1 MKQAILSIYTFL
13 FIIFFSFSQN
23 PYKGSEF
30 TNQFNVFGK
39 IIDSESGE
47 PLEYATVTILK
58 VEENSVVTGGITDKD
73 GIFNIPTSKGDY
85 NILIEYIS
93 FKNYTINNLSVNE
106 NKDLGLISLIM
117 DVEALD
123 AVEII
128 AEETTV
134 EIKLDKKIYTVGQD
148 LTVKGGNAG
157 DVLDNIPS
165 VSVDLEGNILL
176 RGNDAARILINGKPS
191 SLVGIDSKFLQQLP
205 SDAIEKVE
213 VITSPSARYE
223 AQGSGGIINIILR
236 KNKKLGLNG
245 SLSSNIGYPERT
257 GLSSNLNYRN
267 GKINFF
273 NSSGFSDRFSPGSGY
288 NYSEYYNGDQPSTF
302 FEENRETERDRNSFF
317 TNNGVEWYINDMTSV
332 VGSFFYNQSESDD
345 SQTNNLDE
353 LDSTG
358 NILNQTVQVENEK
371 EIDFNRE
378 YNLNFERNFND
389 SGHKLTIDL
398 QYDNSKEW
406 EDAIISEN
414 DILEELIE
422 SNQESESYLIQGDY
436 VNPIGENRQF
446 EAGFRVSQDD
456 DITDYRVY
464 DYENFIPVE
473 DLNQSNLFQYKERIS
488 ALYTQYGVKVED
500 KYSFLVGLRLEN
512 TNKDINQLTIEDF
525 TNKNETGLFP
535 TFNFGLEIS
544 EDETLTFGYNRRIR
558 RPWSRFINPFPTKV
572 SPINIFRGN
581 PNLDPTY
588 SNNIDFGYLKRYK
601 SSFTINTSAYYQKST
616 NTFNFISEQTG
627 ETAEINGVDVP
638 ITERYP
644 INLSTNTRFGFELN
658 LSYRKGRKWNISS
671 NFNVYSNKVEGSY
684 NDIVY
689 DNENVSWS
697 YRLNNKLTLPGKI
710 EWQTRMNLRGPSET
724 AVSKSEGDVSI
735 DLAFS
740 KELFKDKA
748 SLTLNISDLLDQRGW
763 RTETFN
769 DTFYNNS
776 EWRWRRRS
784 FTLNFTYRF
793 NQKKNQNRN
802 QQRQSYDDGSF
813 EF

>member
-1 MKQAILSIYTFL
+1 MKQAILSVYTFL
-13 FIIFFSFSQN
+13 FIVFFSFSQN

-73 GIFNIPTSKGDY
+73 GIFNIPISKGDY

-245 SLSSNIGYPERT
+245 SISSNIGYPERT

-446 EAGFRVSQDD
+446 EAGFRISQDD

-581 PNLDPTY
+581 PNLNPTY

>member
-1 MKQAILSIYTFL
+1 
-13 FIIFFSFSQN
+13 
-23 PYKGSEF
+23 
-30 TNQFNVFGK
+30 
-39 IIDSESGE
+39 
-47 PLEYATVTILK
+47 
-58 VEENSVVTGGITDKD
+58 
-73 GIFNIPTSKGDY
+73 
-85 NILIEYIS
+85 
-93 FKNYTINNLSVNE
+93 
-106 NKDLGLISLIM
+106 
-117 DVEALD
+117 
-123 AVEII
+123 
-128 AEETTV
+128 
-134 EIKLDKKIYTVGQD
+134 
-148 LTVKGGNAG
+148 
-157 DVLDNIPS
+157 
-165 VSVDLEGNILL
+165 
-176 RGNDAARILINGKPS
+176 
-191 SLVGIDSKFLQQLP
+191 
-205 SDAIEKVE
+205 
-213 VITSPSARYE
+213 
-223 AQGSGGIINIILR
+223 
-236 KNKKLGLNG
+236 
-245 SLSSNIGYPERT
+245 
-257 GLSSNLNYRN
+257 
-267 GKINFF
+267 
-273 NSSGFSDRFSPGSGY
+273 
-288 NYSEYYNGDQPSTF
+288 
-302 FEENRETERDRNSFF
+302 
-317 TNNGVEWYINDMTSV
+317 MTSV

-446 EAGFRVSQDD
+446 EAGFRISQDD